1 MVYVL
6 TSTQFT
12 KAGIA
17 VAYTDTNG
25 AAATQNIT
33 FEDKKFNLDSGLNV
47 SVGDANFAGNAEV
60 HGATKLDSTLDV
72 TGASHLRSS
81 VLVDGAAVMGSTL
94 QVAAAAN
101 MGSTLAVAG
110 AASMASTL
118 AVTGAAS
125 MNNTLAVAGAA
136 SMASTMDVTGASR
149 LRNTLIVDGVSK
161 MNSSFEVVG
170 AAKMDSTLQVVGA
183 ATMDSTLDVT
193 GASRLHNTLLVDG
206 ATNLGAALDVTG
218 ASHLHNTLLVDGAAV
233 MNSSFNVN
241 GNAQMDAALDVVGAA
256 HLENTLL
263 VDGAATLGAALD
275 VVGAAHLENT
285 LLVDGAAN
293 LGSSLAVAGSAT
305 ITGAVDMKSAAHLES
320 TLLVDGAA
328 AMGSSLTVTSAA
340 TMNGGLTVNG
350 GSSMNGAIHVS
361 GAGSI
366 GGALSVTG
374 NATLN
379 SAANIKGA
387 AYLENTL
394 LVDGAT
400 TLGAALDVVGAAHL
414 ENTLLVDGAA
424 TLGSTLAVA
433 GAASMASTMDVTG
446 AAHLSNTL
454 LVDGAANLGST
465 LAVTGAASMAS
476 TMDVTGASRL
486 RNTLMV
492 DGSATLKDSL
502 AVLGAASVGSSLDV
516 DGSTTLHSSLD
527 VTLASHLHNTLLVD
541 GAAHLENTLLV
552 DGAATLGAAL
562 DVVGAAHLENT
573 LLVDGAATLGSTLAV
588 AGAASIA
595 STLDVTAASHLH
607 NALLVDG
614 VATLGAA
621 LDVTGASHLRNTMLV
636 DGAATLGSTLAVTGA
651 ASLNNT
657 LAVSGAASLGNSLA
671 VTGAA
676 TFQNNVTVNGNLTV
690 LGTQTAIDT
699 TSLQVKDAAILIADG
714 NTADI
719 LASGI
724 QMQYKP
730 SGAADVK
737 YAGVKRLPK
746 TGEFVFFKDSA
757 KTIDDPSL
765 VEGTPF
771 IVSPQKSGLSSNSWT
786 QNGVT
791 YTTSASSYHNG
802 DYPAYGP
809 FNNYYGQNVVYSWA
823 SESNYV
829 VSSGAYTGSVST
841 TVLGGVGAV
850 AGEWIQLQ
858 LSAPMA
864 MDSYSF
870 ACGNTAHMP
879 RQYYIV
885 GSNDGSA
892 WYPVQYGVMASNP
905 FTTGFTTGGS
915 AINVNQS
922 GVQSVQG
929 PEDWDS
935 TGSGNFTTYPTTGT
949 KYSYYRL
956 IANAIYGASSNSGG
970 LLELNEWYINFLSST
985 TATLPSS
992 YHVEWKN
999 LGGASFNNM
1008 TIDQS
1013 ASNHLENINYK
1024 FMHRCQGY
1032 NLPAGTYNFS
1042 AVDTNH
1048 DNYWDPFLLINEYGA
1063 TVVSISGGNAVAPW
1077 SSQGPYTGTF
1087 TLTKPSMIYAKKTS
1101 NQYYAY
1107 ATGATVDFT
1116 RTGAASASPSV
1127 FPIIYANSGANAK
1140 TISGDPNG
1148 QPWAFGGGQ
1157 YDGAANL
1164 QAAIAHVKSVA
1175 PNAIA
1180 ALWSGSPTSG
1190 PGRINWYV
1198 STNNGQLQIVDGA
1211 GWVAIQF
1218 AAGVPGEVIPAPA
1231 PTDIYA
1237 TVVADGFNCASD
1249 ARLKKNV
1256 VELNGA
1262 LDKIDAIRGV
1272 HYNWIDEKYPQELQ
1286 VGVIAQ
1292 EIQSVYPELV
1302 REGGNGFLSVDYPK
1316 LTAVLIQS
1324 VKELKAMVVA
1334 LVNKQ

>member
-1 MVYVL
+1 
-6 TSTQFT
+6 
-12 KAGIA
+12 
-17 VAYTDTNG
+17 
-25 AAATQNIT
+25 
-33 FEDKKFNLDSGLNV
+33 
-47 SVGDANFAGNAEV
+47 
-60 HGATKLDSTLDV
+60 
-72 TGASHLRSS
+72 
-81 VLVDGAAVMGSTL
+81 
-94 QVAAAAN
+94 
-101 MGSTLAVAG
+101 
-110 AASMASTL
+110 
-118 AVTGAAS
+118 
-125 MNNTLAVAGAA
+125 
-136 SMASTMDVTGASR
+136 
-149 LRNTLIVDGVSK
+149 
-161 MNSSFEVVG
+161 
-170 AAKMDSTLQVVGA
+170 
-183 ATMDSTLDVT
+183 
-193 GASRLHNTLLVDG
+193 
-206 ATNLGAALDVTG
+206 
-218 ASHLHNTLLVDGAAV
+218 
-233 MNSSFNVN
+233 
-241 GNAQMDAALDVVGAA
+241 
-256 HLENTLL
+256 
-263 VDGAATLGAALD
+263 
-275 VVGAAHLENT
+275 
-285 LLVDGAAN
+285 
-293 LGSSLAVAGSAT
+293 
-305 ITGAVDMKSAAHLES
+305 
-320 TLLVDGAA
+320 LVDGAA

-361 GAGSI
+361 GAATV
-366 GGALSVTG
+366 GGAISVTG

-379 SAANIKGA
+379 SAADIKGA
-387 AYLENTL
+387 AHLENTL
-394 LVDGAT
+394 LVDGAA
-400 TLGAALDVVGAAHL
+400 TLGSSIDVVGAAHL

-424 TLGSTLAVA
+424 TLGSSLAVA

-446 AAHLSNTL
+446 ASRLRNTL
-454 LVDGAANLGST
+454 LVDGAANLGSS

-516 DGSTTLHSSLD
+516 DGSVTLHNSLD
-527 VTLASHLHNTLLVD
+527 VTAASHLHNSLLVDGAANLGSSLAVTGAASMASTLDVTAASHLHNTLLVD
-541 GAAHLENTLLV
+541 GV
-552 DGAATLGAAL
+552 ATLGAAL
-562 DVVGAAHLENT
+562 DVKGASHLENT
-573 LLVDGAATLGSTLAV
+573 LLVDGAATLGSSLAV
-588 AGAASIA
+588 VGAASIA

-607 NALLVDG
+607 NSLLVDG
-614 VATLGAA
+614 AATLGAA

-636 DGAATLGSTLAVTGA
+636 DGAATLGSSLAVTGA
-651 ASLNNT
+651 ASLAST
-657 LAVSGAASLGNSLA
+657 LVVSGAASMASTLA

-737 YAGVKRLPK
+737 YAGVKRVPA

-870 ACGNTAHMP
+870 ACGNTAHLP

-892 WYPVQYGVMASNP
+892 WYPVQYGAMASNP
-905 FTTGFTTGGS
+905 FTAGFTTGGS

-935 TGSGNFTTYPTTGT
+935 TGSGNFTTYLTTGT

-970 LLELNEWYINFLSST
+970 LLELNEWYINFLSSSA
-985 TATLPSS
+985 TALPTS
-992 YHVEWKN
+992 YTVEWKN
-999 LGGASFNNM
+999 LGGASFNNFS
-1008 TIDQS
+1008 INS
-1013 ASNHLENINYK
+1013 AVTTTLSNASMK

-1032 NLPAGTYNFS
+1032 NLPAGTYSYS
-1042 AVDTNH
+1042 ATATND

-1063 TVVSISGGNAVAPW
+1063 TLVTVSTGVAPW
-1077 SSQGPYTGTF
+1077 STQGPFTGTF
-1087 TLTKPSMIYAKKTS
+1087 TLAKPSMVYAKKTS

-1107 ATGATVDFT
+1107 ATRLTLNLTQTSAPAA
-1116 RTGAASASPSV
+1116 AASDV
-1127 FPIIYANSGANAK
+1127 
-1140 TISGDPNG
+1140 
-1148 QPWAFGGGQ
+1148 
-1157 YDGAANL
+1157 
-1164 QAAIAHVKSVA
+1164 
-1175 PNAIA
+1175 
-1180 ALWSGSPTSG
+1180 
-1190 PGRINWYV
+1190 
-1198 STNNGQLQIVDGA
+1198 
-1211 GWVAIQF
+1211 
-1218 AAGVPGEVIPAPA
+1218 
-1231 PTDIYA
+1231 YA
-1237 TVVADGFNCASD
+1237 TLVADGFNCSSD

-1262 LDKIDAIRGV
+1262 LDKMDAIRGV

-1302 REGGNGFLSVDYPK
+1302 KEGGNGFLSVDYPK